1 MPLKE
6 ITKELVALVGIAAIT
21 AFTAN
26 AFSPKGIAFF
36 GDWDTSQG
44 VVTAK
49 PKDAV
54 VFHELEIGD
63 IFTAK
68 ALYDNGAIF
77 VDARAEADYREG
89 RIKGSVSLP
98 VWQFEALIY
107 RFKDEFPTHMMIV
120 TYCSGRECDD
130 SHVLAQCLLD
140 EGYMDVKVF
149 IDGYPAWEE
158 KGFPIEQ

>member
-6 ITKELVALVGIAAIT
+6 ITRELVVLVGLAVIT

-36 GDWDTSQG
+36 GDWDTSRG
-44 VVTAK
+44 VITAK
-49 PKDAV
+49 PKGDV

-68 ALYDNGAIF
+68 ALYDSGAIF
-77 VDARAEADYREG
+77 IDARAEEDYRDG
-89 RIKGSVSLP
+89 HIKGAVSLP
-98 VWQFEALIY
+98 SWQFEEHKHE
-107 RFKDEFPTHMMIV
+107 FKDEFPTHMMIV

-140 EGYMDVKVF
+140 EGYTDVRVF

-158 KGFPIEQ
+158 EEFPIEQ

>member
-1 MPLKE
+1 MPLNK
-6 ITKELVALVGIAAIT
+6 ITKELVTLVGIAVIT
-21 AFTAN
+21 AFITN

-49 PKDAV
+49 PKDEV

-68 ALYDNGAIF
+68 ALYDRGAIF
-77 VDARAEADYREG
+77 IDARVEEDYSAG
-89 RIKGSVSLP
+89 RIKGAVSLP
-98 VWQFEALIY
+98 VWQFEELKQE
-107 RFKDEFPTHMMIV
+107 FKDEFPTHMMIV

-130 SHVLAQCLLD
+130 SHVLAQRLLD
-140 EGYMDVKVF
+140 EGYTDVMVF
-149 IDGYPAWEE
+149 IDGYPGWEE
-158 KGFPIEQ
+158 EGFPIE